1 VSAPSTHGGCGTF
14 APRPGA
20 ATTASMVASQ
30 ARMEIRLLLRNG
42 EQVVLSIVIPMLAL
56 VGGAVAG
63 NRLGIGGA
71 RPIDV
76 LTPGVLALAIL
87 STSFTSLA
95 IGTGFERR
103 YGVLK
108 QLGVTPLP
116 RAGLLA
122 GKILSLL
129 TVQLCQL
136 ALICVV
142 AAALGWRPVLTPAT
156 VVAAVAL
163 WWSGSAAFAAWALL
177 IAGTLRAEAT
187 LALAN
192 LVFVLLLAGGAVL
205 APATTYGPAAG
216 LVRALPSGA
225 LAEGLRDALRH
236 GRVDGVA
243 IVVLLVWA
251 AVGSIATSRT
261 FRWE

>member
-1 VSAPSTHGGCGTF
+1 VNAPSTRVGNGTF
-14 APRPGA
+14 TPHPGA
-20 ATTASMVASQ
+20 ATLVSMVASQ

-56 VGGAVAG
+56 VGGAVAA

>member
-1 VSAPSTHGGCGTF
+1 VSAPTRIGNGTF
-14 APRPGA
+14 TPRPGA
-20 ATTASMVASQ
+20 ATTASMVAAQ
-30 ARMEIRLLLRNG
+30 ARMELRLLLRNG
-42 EQVVLSIVIPMLAL
+42 EQVVLALVIPLLAL
-56 VGGAVAG
+56 VGGTVAADQ
-63 NRLGIGGA
+63 LDIGGH

-122 GKILSLL
+122 GKVLSLL
-129 TVQLCQL
+129 TVQLGQL
-136 ALICVV
+136 ALICAV
-142 AAALGWRPVLTPAT
+142 AAALGWRPLLRPAT

-163 WWSGSAAFAAWALL
+163 WCAGSAAFAAWALL

-187 LALAN
+187 LALSN

-205 APATTYGPAAG
+205 TPATTYGSAAG
-216 LVRALPSGA
+216 FVRLLPSGA
-225 LAEGLRDALRH
+225 LAEGLRDSLTH
-236 GRVDGVA
+236 GRVDGTAV
-243 IVVLLVWA
+243 VVLLGWA

>member
-1 VSAPSTHGGCGTF
+1 MSVPSTSVGRGTF
-14 APRPGA
+14 TPRPGA

-56 VGGAVAG
+56 VGGAVAA
-63 NRLGIGGA
+63 NRLDIGGA

-129 TVQLCQL
+129 TVQLGQL
-136 ALICVV
+136 ALICAV

-251 AVGSIATSRT
+251 AVGSVATSRM

>member
-1 VSAPSTHGGCGTF
+1 VTAPTRVGNGTF
-14 APRPGA
+14 TPRPGA
-20 ATTASMVASQ
+20 ARTASMVASQ
-30 ARMEIRLLLRNG
+30 ARMEIRLLLGNG

-56 VGGAVAG
+56 IGGAVAANRLDIGG
-63 NRLGIGGA
+63 NR
-71 RPIDV
+71 PVDV

-116 RAGLLA
+116 RAGLLG

-129 TVQLCQL
+129 TVQFGQL
-136 ALICVV
+136 ALICAV

-156 VVAAVAL
+156 VGIAIAL

-187 LALAN
+187 LALSN

-205 APATTYGPAAG
+205 APATTYGAAAG
-216 LVRALPSGA
+216 FVRVLPSGA
-225 LAEGLRDALRH
+225 LAEGLRDALAH
-236 GRVDGVA
+236 GRVNGAA

-251 AVGSIATSRT
+251 VVGSIATSRT

>member
-1 VSAPSTHGGCGTF
+1 VSAPTRVGNGTF
-14 APRPGA
+14 TPRPGA
-20 ATTASMVASQ
+20 ATTASMVAAQ

-42 EQVVLSIVIPMLAL
+42 EQVVLSIVIPLLAL
-56 VGGAVAG
+56 VGGAVAAD
-63 NRLGIGGA
+63 RLDIGGN

-76 LTPGVLALAIL
+76 LAPGVLALAIL

-129 TVQLCQL
+129 TIQLGQL
-136 ALICVV
+136 ALICAV
-142 AAALGWRPVLTPAT
+142 AAVLGWRPVLTPST
-156 VVAAVAL
+156 VFLAVAL
-163 WWSGSAAFAAWALL
+163 WWSGSAAFAAWALF

-187 LALAN
+187 LALSN

-205 APATTYGPAAG
+205 APATTYGSAAG
-216 LVRALPSGA
+216 FVRVLPSGA
-225 LAEGLRDALRH
+225 LAEGLRDAFAH
-236 GRVDGVA
+236 GRIDGVA
-243 IVVLLVWA
+243 IGVLLAWA
-251 AVGSIATSRT
+251 VVGSILTNRT

>member
-1 VSAPSTHGGCGTF
+1 
-14 APRPGA
+14 
-20 ATTASMVASQ
+20 MVVAQ
-30 ARMEIRLLLRNG
+30 ARIERRLLLRNG
-42 EQVVLSIVIPMLAL
+42 EQVVLAIVIPLLAL
-56 VGGAVAG
+56 VGGAFAADQ
-63 NRLGIGGA
+63 LDIGGS

-116 RAGLLA
+116 RAGLLG
-122 GKILSLL
+122 GKILCLL
-129 TVQLCQL
+129 SIQAGQL
-136 ALICVV
+136 ALICLV
-142 AAALGWRPVLTPAT
+142 AAVLGWRPVLTPAT
-156 VVAAVAL
+156 VLAAIVL
-163 WWSGSAAFAAWALL
+163 WWAGSAAFAAWALF

-187 LALAN
+187 LAVAN

-205 APATTYGPAAG
+205 APAATYGSAG
-216 LVRALPSGA
+216 GIVALLPSGA
-225 LAEGLRDALRH
+225 LAEGLRDALAH
-236 GRVDGVA
+236 GRVGATA
-243 IVVLLVWA
+243 IVVLLAWA

>member
-1 VSAPSTHGGCGTF
+1 VSVPTTRVGRGTF
-14 APRPGA
+14 TPQPGA
-20 ATTASMVASQ
+20 ATTAAMVASQ
-30 ARMEIRLLLRNG
+30 TRMEVRLLLRNG
-42 EQVVLSIVIPMLAL
+42 EQVVLSVVIPMLAL
-56 VGGAVAG
+56 VGGAVVAD
-63 NRLGIGGA
+63 RLDIGGA
-71 RPIDV
+71 RPIDL

-129 TVQLCQL
+129 TVQLGQL

-142 AAALGWRPVLTPAT
+142 GAALGWRPELSPAT
-156 VVAAVAL
+156 VVAAIAL

-205 APATTYGPAAG
+205 APATSYGAAAG

-225 LAEGLRDALRH
+225 LAEGLRDALAQ
-236 GRVDGVA
+236 GRIDGSA

-251 AVGSIATSRT
+251 AVGSILTSRT

>member
-1 VSAPSTHGGCGTF
+1 MTVPVTHLGRGTF
-14 APRPGA
+14 TPQPGA
-20 ATTASMVASQ
+20 AALPAMVAAQ

-42 EQVVLSIVIPMLAL
+42 EQVVLSVVIPLLAL
-56 VGGAVAG
+56 VGGAFAAD
-63 NRLGIGGA
+63 RLDIGGP

-108 QLGVTPLP
+108 QLGLTPLP

-129 TVQLCQL
+129 TIQLGQL
-136 ALICVV
+136 ALICAV
-142 AAALGWRPVLTPAT
+142 AAVLGWRPTLTPAT
-156 VVAAVAL
+156 TVAAVAL
-163 WWSGSAAFAAWALL
+163 WWSGAAAFAAWALF

-192 LVFVLLLAGGAVL
+192 LIFVLLLAGGAVL
-205 APATTYGPAAG
+205 APASNYGAAEG
-216 LVRALPSGA
+216 LIRALPSGA
-225 LAEGLRDALRH
+225 LAEGLRDALAH
-236 GRVDGVA
+236 GRVDGTA
-243 IVVLLVWA
+243 IVVLLGWA
-251 AVGSIATSRT
+251 VVGSIAASRT

>member
-1 VSAPSTHGGCGTF
+1 MTAPTRIGNGTF
-14 APRPGA
+14 SPRPGA
-20 ATTASMVASQ
+20 ATTVSMIASQ
-30 ARMEIRLLLRNG
+30 ARMEIRLLIRNG
-42 EQVVLSIVIPMLAL
+42 EQVVLALVIPMLAL
-56 VGGAVAG
+56 VGGTVAADRLDIGG
-63 NRLGIGGA
+63 NR
-71 RPIDV
+71 PVDV

-122 GKILSLL
+122 GKVLSLL
-129 TVQLCQL
+129 TVQLGQL
-136 ALICVV
+136 ALICAV
-142 AAALGWRPVLTPAT
+142 AAALGWRPTLTA
-156 VVAAVAL
+156 AAVLAAL
-163 WWSGSAAFAAWALL
+163 VLWCTGSAAFAAWALL

-187 LALAN
+187 LALSN

-205 APATTYGPAAG
+205 APATTYGAAAG
-216 LVRALPSGA
+216 FVRVLPSGA
-225 LAEGLRDALRH
+225 LAEGLRDALAH
-236 GRVDGVA
+236 GRVDGAA

-251 AVGSIATSRT
+251 IVGSIATSRT

>member
-1 VSAPSTHGGCGTF
+1 VSAPPTRVGNGTF
-14 APRPGA
+14 TPQPGA
-20 ATTASMVASQ
+20 ATLVAMVASQ

-42 EQVVLSIVIPMLAL
+42 EQVVLSVVIPMLAL
-56 VGGAVAG
+56 VGGAVAA
-63 NRLGIGGA
+63 NRLDIGGK
-71 RPIDV
+71 RPIEV

-129 TVQLCQL
+129 TVQLGQL
-136 ALICVV
+136 ALICLV
-142 AAALGWRPVLTPAT
+142 AAALGWRPVLTLAT
-156 VVAAVAL
+156 VATAVAL

-192 LVFVLLLAGGAVL
+192 LMFVLLLAGGAVL

-225 LAEGLRDALRH
+225 LAEGLRDALGH
-236 GRVDGVA
+236 GHVDGVA
-243 IVVLLVWA
+243 VVVLLGWA
-251 AVGSIATSRT
+251 IVGSVATSRT

>member
-1 VSAPSTHGGCGTF
+1 VSAPPTRVGNGTF
-14 APRPGA
+14 TPQPGA
-20 ATTASMVASQ
+20 ATRVAMVASQ

-42 EQVVLSIVIPMLAL
+42 EQVVLSVVIPMLAL
-56 VGGAVAG
+56 VGGAVAAS
-63 NRLGIGGA
+63 RLDIGGT
-71 RPIDV
+71 RPIEV

-129 TVQLCQL
+129 TVQLGQL
-136 ALICVV
+136 ALICLV
-142 AAALGWRPVLTPAT
+142 AAALGWRPVLTLAT
-156 VVAAVAL
+156 VATAVAL
-163 WWSGSAAFAAWALL
+163 WWSGSAAFGAWALL

-225 LAEGLRDALRH
+225 LAEGLRDALGH

-243 IVVLLVWA
+243 VVVLLGWA
-251 AVGSIATSRT
+251 IVGSVAASRT

>member
-1 VSAPSTHGGCGTF
+1 MTVPTTRVGNGTF
-14 APRPGA
+14 TPRPGA
-20 ATTASMVASQ
+20 APMASMIASQ

-42 EQVVLSIVIPMLAL
+42 EQVVLSVVIPLLAL
-56 VGGAVAG
+56 VGGAVAAD
-63 NRLGIGGA
+63 RLDIGGA

-76 LTPGVLALAIL
+76 LAPGVLALAVL

-122 GKILSLL
+122 GKVLSLL
-129 TVQLCQL
+129 AVQLGQL

-163 WWSGSAAFAAWALL
+163 WWSGAAAFAAWALL

-187 LALAN
+187 LALSN

-205 APATTYGPAAG
+205 VPATTYGAAAG
-216 LVRALPSGA
+216 FVRLLPSGA
-225 LAEGLRDALRH
+225 LAGGLRDALGH
-236 GRVDGVA
+236 GHVDGFA

>member
-1 VSAPSTHGGCGTF
+1 MTAPTRIGNGTF
-14 APRPGA
+14 SPRPGT
-20 ATTASMVASQ
+20 ATTVSMIASQ
-30 ARMEIRLLLRNG
+30 ARMEIRLLIRNG
-42 EQVVLSIVIPMLAL
+42 EQVVLAVVIPMLAL
-56 VGGAVAG
+56 VGGTVAADRLDIGG
-63 NRLGIGGA
+63 NR
-71 RPIDV
+71 PVDV

-122 GKILSLL
+122 GKVLSLL
-129 TVQLCQL
+129 TVQLGQL
-136 ALICVV
+136 ALICAV
-142 AAALGWRPVLTPAT
+142 AAALGWRPTLTA
-156 VVAAVAL
+156 AAVLAAL
-163 WWSGSAAFAAWALL
+163 VLWCTGSAAFAAWALL

-187 LALAN
+187 LALSN

-205 APATTYGPAAG
+205 APATTYGAAAG
-216 LVRALPSGA
+216 FVRVLPSGA
-225 LAEGLRDALRH
+225 LAEGLRDALAH
-236 GRVDGVA
+236 GRVDGAA

-251 AVGSIATSRT
+251 VVGSIATSRT

>member
-1 VSAPSTHGGCGTF
+1 
-14 APRPGA
+14 
-20 ATTASMVASQ
+20 MVASQ

-42 EQVVLSIVIPMLAL
+42 EQVVLSVVIPMLAL
-56 VGGAVAG
+56 VGGAVAA
-63 NRLGIGGA
+63 NRLDIGGT
-71 RPIDV
+71 RPIEV

>member
-1 VSAPSTHGGCGTF
+1 MTAPTRVAHGTF
-14 APRPGA
+14 TPRPGA
-20 ATTASMVASQ
+20 ATTPSMVAAQ

-56 VGGAVAG
+56 VGGTVAAD
-63 NRLGIGGA
+63 RFGIGGDH
-71 RPIDV
+71 PINM
-76 LTPGVLALAIL
+76 LSPGVLALSIL

-116 RAGLLA
+116 RAGLLG

-129 TVQLCQL
+129 TVQLGQL
-136 ALICVV
+136 ALVCVV
-142 AAALGWRPVLTPAT
+142 AAALGWRPLLTPAT
-156 VVAAVAL
+156 LISAIAL

-187 LALAN
+187 LALSN

-205 APATTYGPAAG
+205 APASSYGAAAG
-216 LVRALPSGA
+216 FVGLLPSGA
-225 LAEGLRDALRH
+225 LAEGLRNSLAH
-236 GRVDGVA
+236 GRVDGMD

-251 AVGSIATSRT
+251 VVGSIATSRT